1 MYGQTDSATSDSG
14 TSHFPWLHVYLIF
27 DLGSLA
33 RTPQVDVFITAV
45 ECILNLNVAFGSS
58 MHLHLSSQNSGGHFR
73 LAFENLSLHLLMI
86 TLSDNVKRDLQVH
99 TLSFPFDPNNV
110 YWVLTSHDLSKSP
123 FLVGDRLLGVDIG
136 AKLGGSLEYVDGGLL
151 PYVDGYAV
159 CGDSFLE
166 AEHDIGSLTGL
177 RSHVGL
183 EFNLSKYAN
192 LAGIS

>member
-1 MYGQTDSATSDSG
+1 MYGQTDWATSDSG
-14 TSHFPWLHVYLIF
+14 TSQFPLSHVYLIF

-33 RTPQVDVFITAV
+33 RAPQVDVFITAV

-58 MHLHLSSQNSGGHFR
+58 MHLHLSWQNSGGQFR
-73 LAFENLSLHLLMI
+73 LALENLFLHLLMI

-99 TLSFPFDPNNV
+99 IVSFPFDPNNL
-110 YWVLTSHDLSKSP
+110 YLVLTSHDLSKSP
-123 FLVGDRLLGVDIG
+123 FVLSDGLLGVGIG
-136 AKLGGSLEYVDGGLL
+136 AKPGGSLEYVDGGLL
-151 PYVDGYAV
+151 PYVDGYGV
-159 CGDSFLE
+159 CGDLVPE
-166 AEHDIGSLTGL
+166 TEHDIGSLTGL